1 MSPHEKEREQED
13 AHPKTESYPTP
24 SLPFVSGYSCITYF
38 SSNAQWVKLGI
49 KKNKDVGMGLND
61 ILSLGGRLLVPFL

>member
-1 MSPHEKEREQED
+1 MKKKGNKKTPTQRQKVIQPHPYLLFLAIAALR
-13 AHPKTESYPTP
+13 
-24 SLPFVSGYSCITYF
+24 I
-38 SSNAQWVKLGI
+38 SNAQWVKLGI